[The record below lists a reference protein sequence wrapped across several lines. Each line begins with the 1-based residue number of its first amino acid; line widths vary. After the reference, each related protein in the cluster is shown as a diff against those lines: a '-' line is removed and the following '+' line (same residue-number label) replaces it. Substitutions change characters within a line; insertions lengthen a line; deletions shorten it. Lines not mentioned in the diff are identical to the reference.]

1 MNTVSSQGTDCAGKP
16 VCCKL
21 GWKSAYLWHAFIFL
35 ICGQLYVPWSYT
47 LIRKDPA
54 VAWSCDHVAIGHSL
68 GYLPPCA
75 VTHQQYPQT
84 GQTNPFQSYG
94 KYKED
99 QISLVVV
106 VQLSFW
112 ALDSKQNSA
121 KTTGLKH
128 SGGLHAQHAI
138 RQPARSP
145 YCWFTASPSF
155 PACLH
160 LPAWVLVSGATVFL
174 GLSACVYRWSWACE
188 CGSLV
193 LEQDGC
199 LQRCRAKG
207 CSAVLLGEHGIPTL
221 GQSIAWLDTEL
232 LVPGESR
239 RGRPP
244 FHQVWECWV
253 TWKVKEQGTRL
264 LFSLS
269 FYTVQIW
276 VPGAMPKFREML
288 PPSRG
293 AQTSCLLK

>member
-1 MNTVSSQGTDCAGKP
+1 MRATVCSLVLHSNQKGS
-16 VCCKL
+16 CCSL
-21 GWKSAYLWHAFIFL
+21 EL
-35 ICGQLYVPWSYT
+35 
-47 LIRKDPA
+47 
-54 VAWSCDHVAIGHSL
+54 WSCCHRALSRLSAPMCSHAPTVPTNGSDKPFPELWQVQRGSDKL
-68 GYLPPCA
+68 SSRCA
-75 VTHQQYPQT
+75 T
-84 GQTNPFQSYG
+84 FF
-94 KYKED
+94 
-99 QISLVVV
+99 
-106 VQLSFW
+106 LSSGFKTK
-112 ALDSKQNSA
+112 LSQNHRTETLWWTPRTACDKAAS
-121 KTTGLKH
+121 T
-128 SGGLHAQHAI
+128 
-138 RQPARSP
+138 QPILLIHCFSIL
-145 YCWFTASPSF
+145 

-199 LQRCRAKG
+199 LQWCRAKG

-239 RGRPP
+239 RGGPP